1 MSICELLLR
10 NKISR
15 SDGALVQ
22 HIRTFL
28 QYKEQSIFRKGLREF
43 FLSGY
48 IVYVMVHLRFSS
60 LLFGL
65 ALLAGCQ
72 KSGEGLSKPV
82 DQGGRSVLLD
92 YGKNE
97 TEACDAQAEPEIQ
110 AVFAGNGTL
119 VWEDS
124 QGFPARGDIFES
136 VELRGRNLCDATFML
151 GDGVTPPRV
160 IVPKQLS
167 GTSVEFDMPWDF
179 HRVDLALVVKKPG
192 IQLRLDLSVLPVDQV
207 RRQLYVNKYRVQR
220 F

>member
-1 MSICELLLR
+1 M
-10 NKISR
+10 
-15 SDGALVQ
+15 D
-22 HIRTFL
+22 
-28 QYKEQSIFRKGLREF
+28 
-43 FLSGY
+43 
-48 IVYVMVHLRFSS
+48 HLRFTS

-65 ALLAGCQ
+65 VLVIGCQ
-72 KSGEGLSKPV
+72 KNDKSPV
-82 DQGGRSVLLD
+82 TSTEQGGRSVLLD

-97 TEACDAQAEPEIQ
+97 SEACDPQAEPEIQ

-136 VELRGRNLCDATFML
+136 VELRGRNLCNATFML
-151 GDGVTPPRV
+151 GDGVTPPRT
-160 IVPKQLS
+160 IQPKQLS

-192 IQLRLDLSVLPVDQV
+192 IQLRLDLSILPVDQV